1 MSTKDSDTTDTSKL
15 YKITADYKNST
26 YATEQW
32 TNALS
37 NGKQVTIL
45 ATLEY
50 RSGDFE
56 IELTDAEKESI
67 LKKESIVLNDYC
79 VSVNELW
86 SGWGPDIE
94 IKNEDMYTEEEIC
107 EIKKLAYGEDEDED
121 EDFNE
126 IMEENGWSMNDTIY
140 GFTTGCEL
148 EEISE

>member
-94 IKNEDMYTEEEIC
+94 IKNEDMYKAFNETKYVLTKLNGNN
-107 EIKKLAYGEDEDED
+107 KKLSQLHRQYMKNMDLYEKKC
-121 EDFNE
+121 FLVWNK
-126 IMEENGWSMNDTIY
+126 
-140 GFTTGCEL
+140 L
-148 EEISE
+148 L